1 MFSVLSDMV
10 TVVKSSS
17 CRSTRTSSTGDL
29 LTGNKRKMSLA
40 KEKDDLRNLN
50 DRFAAYIEKV
60 RNLEEE
66 NKKLKNK
73 AW

>member
-1 MFSVLSDMV
+1 MFSVLSDVV
-10 TVVKSSS
+10 TVVKSSP

-29 LTGNKRKMSLA
+29 LTRNKRKMSLA

-50 DRFAAYIEKV
+50 DRFAASIEKV
-60 RNLEEE
+60 RKLEEE

>member
-1 MFSVLSDMV
+1 MFSVLSDMA

-17 CRSTRTSSTGDL
+17 YRSTRTSSTGDL
-29 LTGNKRKMSLA
+29 LTRNKRKMSLA

>member
-10 TVVKSSS
+10 SVVKSSS
-17 CRSTRTSSTGDL
+17 CHSTRTSSTGDL
-29 LTGNKRKMSLA
+29 LTRNKRKMSLA

-66 NKKLKNK
+66 NKRLKNK